1 MQDREFVGARV
12 LHNSTTKTNKSTAKT
27 RIVKTISAPFLTWIG
42 GGFVEPTQWFQ
53 LAGAVVGFLALGV
66 NAYKALNRKSGAY
79 EQAAN
84 SLSLAKA
91 LAEVD
96 LPEEDLRRIE
106 ERKVL
111 REGLLDRAY
120 FYSQLYSSAT
130 QPVLESQWQ
139 AGFLVMV
146 GISTVISQSISPL
159 TGSLGDEASQVALI
173 ALPMTF
179 FVAAY
184 FVSLRVTRNK
194 TVLKNLREP
203 ARPFYPQAAPR
214 DDNSWGRLHELL
226 LHAHENRAR
235 IAAEPATDPEM
246 KRGV

>member
-1 MQDREFVGARV
+1 M
-12 LHNSTTKTNKSTAKT
+12 
-27 RIVKTISAPFLTWIG
+27 
-42 GGFVEPTQWFQ
+42 EPAQWFQ

-66 NAYKALNRKSGAY
+66 NAYKALNKKTGAY
-79 EQAAN
+79 DQAAN

-91 LAEVD
+91 LDEVD
-96 LPEEDLRRIE
+96 LEGDVQRID

-139 AGFLVMV
+139 TAFLILV
-146 GISTVISQSISPL
+146 GISTFISQTISPL
-159 TGSLGDEASQVALI
+159 TGSLEDDTSRIALVAL
-173 ALPMTF
+173 PTTF

-194 TVLKNLREP
+194 TVLKNLHEP

-214 DDNSWGRLHELL
+214 DDNSWGQLHKLL
-226 LHAHENRAR
+226 LHAHGAR
-235 IAAEPATDPEM
+235 VRMDAEPATIQE
-246 KRGV
+246 KEKGV